1 MWGTSTFTIQFKR
14 TMSNKIKKM
23 SKSATSNQNNQYL
36 TIKLDG
42 GIIVTEHDN
51 RIIVKIPAESK
62 NRAVGIIGD
71 SLSQYVDSQ
80 PIGTDE
86 KLTILYLCEA
96 LVMASNNS
104 NTINEN
110 MAFGP
115 SAGKSY

>member
-1 MWGTSTFTIQFKR
+1 
-14 TMSNKIKKM
+14 M

-36 TIKLDG
+36 TINLDG

-51 RIIVKIPAESK
+51 KIIVKIPAESK

-104 NTINEN
+104 NRINEN

>member
-1 MWGTSTFTIQFKR
+1 
-14 TMSNKIKKM
+14 MSNKIKKM
-23 SKSATSNQNNQYL
+23 SKSATNNQNNQHL
-36 TIKLDG
+36 TISLDG

-51 RIIVKIPAESK
+51 KIIVKIPAESK

-96 LVMASNNS
+96 LVVASNNIK
-104 NTINEN
+104 TANEN
-110 MAFGP
+110 IAFGP
-115 SAGKSY
+115 IAGKTY